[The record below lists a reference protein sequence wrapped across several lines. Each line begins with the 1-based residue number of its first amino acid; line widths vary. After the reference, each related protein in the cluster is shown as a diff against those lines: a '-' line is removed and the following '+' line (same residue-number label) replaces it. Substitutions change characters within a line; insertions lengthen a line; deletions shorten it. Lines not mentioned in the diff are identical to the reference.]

1 MDRFPI
7 AVLALAVISATACE
21 AEREPPPP
29 LEETVFKDQ
38 VQALDKARAV
48 EDINDERMKK
58 LKQAV
63 DEQER
68 GIGGN

>member
-1 MDRFPI
+1 MNRIPMI
-7 AVLALAVISATACE
+7 ILAFAVISITACE

-38 VQALDKARAV
+38 VQALDEARAV

-68 GIGGN
+68 GTGGD

>member
-1 MDRFPI
+1 MSRWPLIVLVI
-7 AVLALAVISATACE
+7 ACFTAAACE

-29 LEETVFKDQ
+29 IEETVFADQ

-58 LKQAV
+58 LKGAI
-63 DEQER
+63 DEQEQ
-68 GIGGN
+68 GSGGD

>member
-1 MDRFPI
+1 MNRIPMI
-7 AVLALAVISATACE
+7 ILAFAVISITACE

-68 GIGGN
+68 GTGGD

>member
-1 MDRFPI
+1 MNRFPI
-7 AVLALAVISATACE
+7 AVLALAGISATACE

-68 GIGGN
+68 GTGGN